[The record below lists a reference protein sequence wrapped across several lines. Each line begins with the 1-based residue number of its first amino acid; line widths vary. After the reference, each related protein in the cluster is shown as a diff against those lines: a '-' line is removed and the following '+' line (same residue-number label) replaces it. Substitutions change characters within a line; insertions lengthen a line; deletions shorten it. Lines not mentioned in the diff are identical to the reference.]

1 MFLSTIVRK
10 CNACSLNGVEWRI
23 MINTWRMFIP
33 SINNKKKKN
42 WNTNKMGFIP
52 FSLMIFREKD
62 YVQRLQEIKSVN
74 PKGNKSWIFII
85 RIDAEAEVSVLR
97 PPDAKSQLIGK
108 DPDAGKDWR
117 QDRKGM
123 TEDEMVGWHHW
134 LNGQEFDLAPG
145 DSEGQGSLAC
155 CSPWGCQQLDTA
167 EQLKSNKRYP
177 SVYE

>member
-74 PKGNKSWIFII
+74 PKGNKSWILVECT
-85 RIDAEAEVSVLR
+85 DAEAKAPILG
-97 PPDAKSQLIGK
+97 PPDAKSWLIRKGTNS
-108 DPDAGKDWR
+108 GKDWR
-117 QDRKGM
+117 QKEM

-134 LNGQEFDLAPG
+134 LNRHEFEQALR
-145 DSEGQGSLAC
+145 DSEGQVRLAC